1 MRQKLNENPVAQI
14 ALIGVL
20 ALVAGYFVLS
30 GMGGGEEEAGEGE
43 AGAPTSAVTGEAA
56 EGTAG
61 GTALTAPTAV
71 AAPGDRSLPRPVEQ
85 AYERGETVVV
95 LVVRD
100 GGIDD
105 RLVRKAT
112 NSLRGDASVALFIVE
127 AKGIA
132 RYTPITGPLGVE
144 SAPALIVVRPKRFN
158 AGGPAPATVDYGFR
172 RADDVAQA
180 IRDAVYSGP
189 RLGYA
194 PQ

>member
-14 ALIGVL
+14 ALVGVL

-30 GMGGGEEEAGEGE
+30 GMGGGEESGEGE
-43 AGAPTSAVTGEAA
+43 AGAPTSAVTGEA
-56 EGTAG
+56 EGLATEA
-61 GTALTAPTAV
+61 AMTAPAAV
-71 AAPGDRSLPRPVEQ
+71 AAPGDRSLPTPVEQ
-85 AYERGETVVV
+85 AYESGKTVVV

-112 NSLRGDASVALFIVE
+112 NSLRGDASVALFVVE
-127 AKGIA
+127 ARGIA
-132 RYTPITGPLGVE
+132 RYTPIVGPLGVE

-180 IRDAVYSGP
+180 IRDAVYNGP